1 MYDRNYL
8 QHFNAMQD
16 CIYTATNKCEY
27 DPYLMHYGV
36 MGMKWGQ
43 HLFGKVTSLGS
54 KRKALKEAKSTKR
67 LTSRSK
73 SLADRIK
80 RRQQIQEG
88 KKIIEAQK
96 TLGIRDD
103 DGSTTSKEKMKTKVL
118 NSRSAKELY
127 KHADLFTYEELN
139 SAYNRLALEK
149 RIADLEPKNSSLAD
163 KWVESTMKATKIS
176 NNAQQIANNGIKL
189 YNAMA
194 NISNSLGTTKLK
206 TIDTNNKKD
215 KDKDKDKDNDDD

>member
-1 MYDRNYL
+1 MYDQKYI
-8 QHFNAMQD
+8 QQYYAMQN
-16 CIYTATNKCEY
+16 CVYSATNKCQF

-36 MGMKWGQ
+36 PGMKWGQ
-43 HLFGKVTSLGS
+43 HLFGKVTGLGS
-54 KRKALKEAKSTKR
+54 KRKALKEAKSSKR

-127 KHADLFTYEELN
+127 KHADLFTYDELN

-163 KWVESTMKATKIS
+163 KWVDSTMKATKIT

-194 NISNSLGTTKLK
+194 NISNSLGSTKLK
-206 TIDTNNKKD
+206 TIDVNNK